1 MKSEISLRKGHLII
15 CPELSDRIFE
25 SSSTSYV
32 SFNKESNSLLVS
44 PSKNSWFPK
53 MHKSL
58 EFMLKDRD
66 MLGTK
71 SIAIM
76 EMFLD
81 HDIDDTDRTL
91 TYTLNEEKQFLKI
104 ALAK

>member
-1 MKSEISLRKGHLII
+1 MKFEIELRKGHLII
-15 CPELSDRIFE
+15 SPEIAERLFDAST
-25 SSSTSYV
+25 TSYV
-32 SFNKESNSLLVS
+32 SYNEESNCLLVS

-58 EFMLKDRD
+58 EFILKERD
-66 MLGTK
+66 MFGTK

-81 HDIDDTDRTL
+81 YDIDDMDRKLSCTI
-91 TYTLNEEKQFLKI
+91 NEEKQFLKI
-104 ALAK
+104 ALGR